1 MQITSQGPVPP
12 LGPVLAL
19 GLQTGQ
25 APGLGLGLTFIHA
38 GIHAGRQKTVSA
50 GMALTYMMS
59 LAYAGVIVLDDRYH
73 GPDLSPA
80 VHGHGNDVGSQ
91 QAAEI
96 NP

>member
-1 MQITSQGPVPP
+1 MQITALGPVPP
-12 LGPVLAL
+12 LEPVLAL

-25 APGLGLGLTFIHA
+25 SPGPGLGLTVIHA
-38 GIHAGRQKTVSA
+38 GIHADRQTTVSA
-50 GMALTYMMS
+50 GMALTCMMS
-59 LAYAGVIVLDDRYH
+59 LAYAGVRVLEDRYH

>member
-1 MQITSQGPVPP
+1 MQITSQGPV
-12 LGPVLAL
+12 
-19 GLQTGQ
+19 
-25 APGLGLGLTFIHA
+25 LGLTVIHA
-38 GIHAGRQKTVSA
+38 GIHADRQTNVSA
-50 GMALTYMMS
+50 GMALTCMMS
-59 LAYAGVIVLDDRYH
+59 LHDAGVRVLEDRYH

>member
-1 MQITSQGPVPP
+1 M
-12 LGPVLAL
+12 PVLAP
-19 GLQTGQ
+19 GLQTELTLG
-25 APGLGLGLTFIHA
+25 PGLGLTVIHA
-38 GIHAGRQKTVSA
+38 GIHADRQKTVSA
-50 GMALTYMMS
+50 GMALTCMMS
-59 LAYAGVIVLDDRYH
+59 LAYAGVRVLEDRYH

>member
-1 MQITSQGPVPP
+1 MQITA

-25 APGLGLGLTFIHA
+25 SPEPGLGLTVIHA
-38 GIHAGRQKTVSA
+38 GIHADRQTTVSA
-50 GMALTYMMS
+50 GMALTCMMS
-59 LAYAGVIVLDDRYH
+59 LAYAGVRVLEDRYH

>member
-1 MQITSQGPVPP
+1 M
-12 LGPVLAL
+12 PVLAL

-25 APGLGLGLTFIHA
+25 APGPGLGLTVIHA
-38 GIHAGRQKTVSA
+38 GIHADRQTTVSA

-59 LAYAGVIVLDDRYH
+59 LAYAGVRVLEDRNH